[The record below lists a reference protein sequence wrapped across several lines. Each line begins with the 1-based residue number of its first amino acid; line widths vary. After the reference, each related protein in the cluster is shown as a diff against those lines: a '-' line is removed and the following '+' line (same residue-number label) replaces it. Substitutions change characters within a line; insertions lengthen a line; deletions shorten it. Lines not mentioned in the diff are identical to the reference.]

1 MKHVIPVKENI
12 DPTLKAYFK
21 VGEEIFPS
29 SAEELYVK
37 LANLVSDYFEYYDA
51 FNKKQKDYDA
61 SINIVTNFNT
71 KIMTLKAK
79 IFIIEEQIRSVVS
92 GEMSSSDVK
101 LLRDLA
107 SQLYVIKKNL
117 ETMQKLDTN
126 NRRTVNSKGYD
137 VSSVHT
143 ILISIID
150 KIRDILKDIVD
161 LDINGI
167 RRLERIKMT
176 GKHEEEIKDIFAYSK
191 DYASIFTSY
200 MYSTTD
206 AKVTAYNVIE
216 AIAEKIVSLY
226 NHNVLGEGFSADELN
241 RYRLADDLLSSATE
255 NLINSPLPSDIDKL
269 QSEDI
274 PILNEASKYLSSG
287 LMNPELIERYKTE
300 VVSYNNRMLLRSL
313 ENSAVKGF
321 NI

>member
-29 SAEELYVK
+29 RAEELYVK
-37 LANLVSDYFEYYDA
+37 LANLVSDYFEYYNA

-79 IFIIEEQIRSVVS
+79 IFIIEEQIRSIVS
-92 GEMSSSDVK
+92 GGMSSSDVK

-107 SQLYVIKKNL
+107 SQLYVIKNKL
-117 ETMQKLDTN
+117 ETTQKLDTN
-126 NRRTVNSKGYD
+126 NRRTVYSEGYD
-137 VSSVHT
+137 VSSMHT
-143 ILISIID
+143 ILIGIID

-176 GKHEEEIKDIFAYSK
+176 DKHEEEIKDIFASSK

-200 MYSTTD
+200 MHSTIG

-216 AIAEKIVSLY
+216 TIAEKIVSLY

-274 PILNEASKYLSSG
+274 PILNAATKYLSLG
-287 LMNPELIERYKTE
+287 FMNPELIERYKTE

>member
-137 VSSVHT
+137 VSSVHS

-200 MYSTTD
+200 MYSTTG

-274 PILNEASKYLSSG
+274 PILNEATKYLSSG